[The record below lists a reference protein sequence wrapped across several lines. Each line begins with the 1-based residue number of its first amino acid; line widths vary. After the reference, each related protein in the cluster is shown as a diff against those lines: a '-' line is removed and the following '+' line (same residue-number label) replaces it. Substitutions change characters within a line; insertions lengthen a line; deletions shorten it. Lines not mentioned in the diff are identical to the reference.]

1 MIDSELA
8 ELFRLTGR
16 LTSQDQ
22 WEALIPMCAPYQT
35 LKDNKFKVKLV
46 PGGLKKGK
54 ASRNIINY
62 FLSGELD

>member
-1 MIDSELA
+1 
-8 ELFRLTGR
+8 
-16 LTSQDQ
+16 
-22 WEALIPMCAPYQT
+22 MCAPYPT

-62 FLSGELD
+62 FLSAGDLDEN